1 VRWSIALTIFRKE
14 ILETLRDRRT
24 LAMML
29 VLPLFLYPVLILI
42 FGQVITH
49 QITQLG
55 EYQGRVMV
63 LGELP
68 AALSARLAEAGNVV
82 WTPPRDA
89 PPAPRALPLRPA
101 DFTSPPDRPV
111 LPEAEVAAAY
121 TDWARSV
128 LDGDQAD
135 LVLVVP
141 ADFGER
147 LAANT
152 TAPLAL
158 FYDDTLQQSQALER
172 RLVDV
177 LLRWRQEVQQERLVA
192 HPELPAG
199 FALPLHLESVKTTT
213 ATKRGGF
220 LAGRIIPIV
229 LMVMVMLGAF
239 YPAIDLTAGEKE
251 RGTMQTLLTAPAQAT
266 EIIGGKFLTVFVVA
280 MISALVNLLS
290 MTLAIAWLLRRTPN
304 SADFV
309 LHVNPGTVVLVLLQ
323 LVPVAI
329 FFSALMLAI
338 AVFAHSFKE
347 AQNYLTPV
355 YMLVIIPA
363 GVAALP
369 SVALNTSTAWVPG
382 LNIMLLVRQL
392 LVETPALEL
401 IAMVLVADV
410 VFALLAIV
418 VAVRVF
424 RSEQVLLGGQFQV
437 SDVLSLH
444 GERWTRATPL
454 LSLTAFSV
462 NLLVLFYV
470 GARLQEANLF
480 WGLLATQWLLIF
492 LPAIGTVRLLR
503 LPLRETLSLLRPSP
517 RALLAAALL
526 GLTAWAVLGR
536 ASAVLQDW
544 LLPVPVSFERQMKE
558 ALGLEG
564 APLAT
569 WQMVLAFCV
578 TPALCEEFFFRGLL
592 LGGFRDRLGKWA
604 AILLTGLL
612 FGLFHISIYRILPT
626 ALLGMLITW
635 VVYETRSLWAGCLLH
650 LLNNLAAVL
659 IMKYGLL
666 SGLAGQLQRPVD
678 WLWFALAA
686 AGFVAGLCLVPRTPP
701 ADVGQPARA
710 DVY

>member
-1 VRWSIALTIFRKE
+1 VRWPIALAIFRKE
-14 ILETLRDRRT
+14 MLETLRDRRT

-29 VLPLFLYPVLILI
+29 VLPLFLYPLLILI

-49 QITQLG
+49 QITQLD

-68 AALSARLAEAGNVV
+68 DALRQRLSEVGNVIWV
-82 WTPPRDA
+82 DPHGA
-89 PPAPRALPLRPA
+89 PLAPHTFALRPA
-101 DFTSPPDRPV
+101 DFGSTPDRPAMPV
-111 LPEAEVAAAY
+111 AEVPAAF
-121 TDWARSV
+121 TDWARTA
-128 LDGDQAD
+128 LEGDRAD
-135 LVLVVP
+135 LVMVLP
-141 ADFGER
+141 ADFAER
-147 LAANT
+147 LAAGA

-158 FYDDTLQQSQALER
+158 FYDDTLQQSQAVER

-177 LLRWRQEVQQERLVA
+177 LLRWRQEVQRERLA
-192 HPELPAG
+192 TQPGLPEG
-199 FALPLHLESVKTTT
+199 FAMPLHLESLKTTT
-213 ATKRGGF
+213 ASKRGGF

-290 MTLAIAWLLRRTPN
+290 MTLAIAWLLRSTPN
-304 SADFV
+304 SVDFV
-309 LHVNPGTVVLVLLQ
+309 FHMSPGTAILVLLQ

-355 YMLVIIPA
+355 YMLVLIPA

-369 SVALNTSTAWVPG
+369 TVTLNASTAWVPG
-382 LNIMLLVRQL
+382 LNVMLLVRQL

-437 SDVLSLH
+437 SDVLSWR

-462 NLLVLFYV
+462 NLLVLFYL
-470 GARLQEANLF
+470 GSRLQEANLF

-492 LPAIGTVRLLR
+492 LPAIATVRLLR
-503 LPLRETLSLLRPSP
+503 LPARETLSLHWPSK
-517 RALLAAALL
+517 RAVLAGALL
-526 GLTAWAVLGR
+526 GLSAWAVLGR
-536 ASAVLQDW
+536 AAAVLQDW
-544 LLPVPVSFERQMKE
+544 LLPVPVSFERQMRE
-558 ALGLEG
+558 ALGLDG
-564 APLAT
+564 TPLAT
-569 WQMVLAFCV
+569 WQMVLAFCL
-578 TPALCEEFFFRGLL
+578 TPAICEEFFFRGLL
-592 LGGFRDRLGKWA
+592 LGGFRDRLGKWP

-626 ALLGMLITW
+626 ALLGVLITW
-635 VVYETRSLWAGCLLH
+635 VVFETRSLWAGCLLH

-666 SGLAGQLQRPVD
+666 SGLAGQLSSPVD

-686 AGFVAGLCLVPRTPP
+686 AGFIGGLCLVPRAPPPDGGQTP
-701 ADVGQPARA
+701 AVGL
-710 DVY
+710 Y